1 MSDLVYFKKSK
12 LDALAD
18 KINEKCGGVE
28 PISLDEMVAKA
39 EDIRLIEML
48 ESRTALGYA
57 MAYSSLSTF
66 PYFKV
71 NETVKSM
78 NYFCINSKFTNFP
91 KLDTSKVKTFE
102 YAFSN
107 CYIKEITIDSSS
119 ATNMIGAFSSN
130 NYLVTISKLDVSKC
144 VTADSLKNTF
154 HYCTSLK
161 NVSFVENSIHVSVSF
176 AYCSLLSAESV
187 QSIIDGLA
195 TVTTAQTITFY
206 KDIALSDEQKQIIN
220 DKGWTLVQA

>member
-1 MSDLVYFKKSK
+1 MTPSQTKSTK
-12 LDALAD
+12 NA
-18 KINEKCGGVE
+18 GGVE
-28 PISLDEMVAKA
+28 LLSLDEMVAKA

-57 MAYSSLSTF
+57 MAYSSLSTL

-71 NETVKSM
+71 NETVKTM
-78 NYFCINSKFTNFP
+78 NYFCVNSKFTNFP

-107 CYIKEITIDSSS
+107 CFIKEITIDSSS
-119 ATNMIGAFSSN
+119 ATTMVGAFSSDSF
-130 NYLVTISKLDVSKC
+130 LATISKLDVSKC
-144 VTADSLKNTF
+144 VAADSLKNTF
-154 HYCTSLK
+154 HYCIALK

-176 AYCSLLSAESV
+176 AYSSLLSAESV

-195 TVTTAQTITFY
+195 TVTTAQTITFH
-206 KDIALSDEQKQIIN
+206 KDIALTDEQKQTIN
-220 DKGWTLVQA
+220 EKGWTLVQ